1 MAPKKPI
8 KSLAKK
14 SISSKK
20 ASQVKGGMR
29 ANVTSKTHK

>member
-14 SISSKK
+14 AVTSKH

-29 ANVTSKTHK
+29 KQETLKAHK

>member
-1 MAPKKPI
+1 MAPKKPV

-14 SISSKK
+14 AVSSKH

-29 ANVTSKTHK
+29 KLETVKAHK